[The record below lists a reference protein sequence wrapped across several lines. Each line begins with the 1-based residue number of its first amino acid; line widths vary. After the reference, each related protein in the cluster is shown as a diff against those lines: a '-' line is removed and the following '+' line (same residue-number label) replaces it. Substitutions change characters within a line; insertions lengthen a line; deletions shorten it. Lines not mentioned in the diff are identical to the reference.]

1 MTISDFD
8 PRNLTLYKEPR
19 ELLHFQ
25 WQDDTKVYRYALVEV
40 ISEKDINHRTK
51 QKKNARYTQVRDSLF
66 RSHPWNCLQK
76 RVALAADT
84 ATPAWGFSYQ
94 FTLPADCL
102 RLLKNIRL

>member
-25 WQDDTKVYRYALVEV
+25 WQNDTKVYRYALVEV

-51 QKKNARYTQVRDSLF
+51 QKKDELGLTQKEIWSKYGISSRHL
-66 RSHPWNCLQK
+66 
-76 RVALAADT
+76 
-84 ATPAWGFSYQ
+84 
-94 FTLPADCL
+94 
-102 RLLKNIRL
+102 